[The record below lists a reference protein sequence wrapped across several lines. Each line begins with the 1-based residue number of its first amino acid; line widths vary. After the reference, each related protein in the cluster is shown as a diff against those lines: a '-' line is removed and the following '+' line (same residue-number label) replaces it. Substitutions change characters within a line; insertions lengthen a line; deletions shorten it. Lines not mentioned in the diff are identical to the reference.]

1 MEYTDLFKKVG
12 LNDAQAEV
20 YACLLKNGAMT
31 PAELGE
37 KTSQSRENCY
47 AIIKKLIDLELIE
60 QTKDKK
66 TTYRVLN
73 PSSLE
78 VLAERRRKVAAKN
91 EKLIKENI
99 SSLLDIFYANN
110 ELPGSRTLEGVEGLK
125 DVYNDII
132 ATKKDIYIMR
142 NTADR
147 DFWHSKEEYHDFLM
161 KHREQRA
168 INGIHTYSLTPVN
181 PHSIKNSKSG
191 RDEASNYH
199 RTWIPADD
207 YTAPVEIQVYGDK
220 VALISFGETIMA
232 TIITSPAIAEAMRQ
246 ILKIM
251 MNFYKKN
258 FSQNQK

>member
-1 MEYTDLFKKVG
+1 MDNTDILKKAG
-12 LNDAQAEV
+12 LSDAQAEI
-20 YACLLKNGAMT
+20 YDCLLKNGTMT

-47 AIIKKLIDLELIE
+47 AILKKLVNLELIE

-91 EKLIKENI
+91 EKLVKESI

-110 ELPGSRTLEGVEGLK
+110 ELPGSRTLEGAEGLME
-125 DVYNDII
+125 VYRDTLL
-132 ATKKDIYIMR
+132 TKEDIYLLR
-142 NTADR
+142 TAADLGFWRQDDEIR
-147 DFWHSKEEYHDFLM
+147 DFFYKY
-161 KHREQRA
+161 RQQRA
-168 INGIHTYSLTPVN
+168 ILGIHTYALTPVTTN
-181 PHSIKNSKSG
+181 GLRHSKDGSDTAMNFKRVW
-191 RDEASNYH
+191 RDDKY
-199 RTWIPADD
+199 D
-207 YTAPVEIQVYGDK
+207 APVEIQVYGNK
-220 VALISFGETIMA
+220 VALIAYGETIMA

-251 MNFYKKN
+251 MNFYKKS
-258 FSQNQK
+258 FKQDQK

>member
-1 MEYTDLFKKVG
+1 MEDIEILKKAG
-12 LNDAQAEV
+12 LSDAQAEV
-20 YACLLKNGAMT
+20 YDCLLKNGAMT

-125 DVYNDII
+125 EVYRDTLI
-132 ATKKDIYIMR
+132 AKKDIYLFR
-142 NTADR
+142 TEADSSFWKQNDELY
-147 DFWHSKEEYHDFLM
+147 DFFSGYL
-161 KHREQRA
+161 EQRA
-168 INGIHTYSLTPVN
+168 LLGIHTYALTP
-181 PHSIKNSKSG
+181 
-191 RDEASNYH
+191 A
-199 RTWIPADD
+199 IPAAIKRVKKGADLALNVNRIWRDD
-207 YTAPVEIQVYGDK
+207 TYDAPVEIQVYGNK
-220 VALISFGETIMA
+220 VALIAYGETIMS

-251 MNFYKKN
+251 MNYYKKN
-258 FSQNQK
+258 FPQDQK